1 MADQLRPLNL
11 SNFTGG
17 LNLRA
22 DAFQLKPEES
32 PSMLNVDVDPRGGV
46 RSRRGW
52 ERYNATA
59 LGGTWNPK
67 RLHVWDQP
75 DGSRDV
81 LLVHEAVIMTASS
94 GTFAQLNDGSG
105 PVDPAAS
112 GHGADFAD
120 WGSTI
125 YIACGRSKQSRSWT
139 GSGNAVK
146 LTASAAAA
154 WQNDYTTPV
163 GGHFPKCDLVTTYQ
177 GYMVA
182 ASTNENSTDY
192 PNRVRFSHPNSPE
205 NWAELDYIDIQQGG
219 SKITGI
225 VAFSDHV
232 VVFKTNSVWAIY
244 GNDADSF
251 TVVNLTMAVGA
262 IHRNAIAL
270 AEQAVYFYS
279 HPNGVHAYK
288 PGDGIIE
295 VSESLRPIIDSG
307 DLNASYLSK
316 VYLGYLNRRLWFSAP
331 YELDAVAT
339 DARSVFVYDPSIGAW
354 TLYRDADGDG
364 LGPYA
369 TGGSQGDGAI
379 LLAAHRVHSH
389 VVQVDYLDDAKD
401 TIDASNV
408 GFDSYYVTGW
418 QHAGW
423 PALRKS
429 WRRPDYIMS
438 EASAA
443 YTITVDVF
451 RDYDEVSPRSSHNVL
466 VDTGSTG
473 GTWGTGTWGS
483 PATWGGTAVRGA
495 RLERGGSIGLA
506 RAVQLKFWGEVG
518 KQWGLNGL
526 VMKYRNR
533 RFR

>member
-1 MADQLRPLNL
+1 
-11 SNFTGG
+11 
-17 LNLRA
+17 
-22 DAFQLKPEES
+22 
-32 PSMLNVDVDPRGGV
+32 MLNVDVDPRGGV

-52 ERYNATA
+52 DRYNASA
-59 LGGTWNPK
+59 IGGTWAPT
-67 RLHVWDQP
+67 RLHIWEQV
-75 DGSRDV
+75 GGRDV
-81 LLVHEAVIMTASS
+81 LLVSNGGIVT
-94 GTFAQLNDGSG
+94 
-105 PVDPAAS
+105 AAS
-112 GHGADFAD
+112 GSFSTLSDADGAVDCTASPHGADFAD
-120 WGSTI
+120 WGSTL
-125 YIACGRSKQSRSWT
+125 YVACGKTKQSRKWVGT
-139 GSGNAVK
+139 GNAAK
-146 LTASAAAA
+146 LTASGPT
-154 WQNDYTTPV
+154 WQDDYTTPV
-163 GGHFPKCDLVTTYQ
+163 GNYFPKCDYLTTYQ

-182 ASTNENSTDY
+182 ASTAEDGTDY
-192 PNRVRFSHPNSPE
+192 PNRVRFSHPNNPE
-205 NWAELDYIDIQQGG
+205 NWAELDCLDIEAGG
-219 SKITGI
+219 SKITGL

-270 AEQAVYFYS
+270 AEQSVFFYS
-279 HPNGVHAYK
+279 HPNGVHAYS
-288 PGDGIIE
+288 PGSGVAEI
-295 VSESLRPIIDSG
+295 SEPLRPIIDSG
-307 DLNASYLSK
+307 ELNASHLSK
-316 VYLGYLNRRLWFSAP
+316 VFLGYLNRRLWFSAP

-339 DARSVFVYDPSIGAW
+339 EARSVFVYDPSISAW

-369 TGGSQGDGAI
+369 TGGSQGDGAL
-379 LLAAHRVHSH
+379 LLAAHRVHAY
-389 VVQVDYLDDAKD
+389 VVEVDALEEALD
-401 TIDASNV
+401 TIDAADV
-408 GFDSYYVTGW
+408 GFESYYVTGW

-429 WRRPDYIMS
+429 WRRPDYVFS
-438 EASAA
+438 EADAA

-451 RDYDEVSPRSSHNVL
+451 RDYEEVNPRSSHTVL
-466 VDTGSTG
+466 VDTGNTG
-473 GTWGTGTWGS
+473 GVWGS
-483 PATWGGTAVRGA
+483 GLWGSGTWGGTAVRGA